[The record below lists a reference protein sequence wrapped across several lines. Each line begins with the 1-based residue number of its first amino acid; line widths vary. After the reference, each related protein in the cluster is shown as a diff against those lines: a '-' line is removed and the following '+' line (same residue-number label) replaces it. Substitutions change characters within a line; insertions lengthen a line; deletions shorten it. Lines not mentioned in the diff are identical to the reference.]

1 MKEKKNVV
9 VSLFFP
15 VFCSTAL
22 VVDVVKMHS
31 IKH

>member
-22 VVDVVKMHS
+22 VDVVKMHS

>member
-1 MKEKKNVV
+1 MKEKKNV